1 MNLKKWYALEHDGRA
16 YRIDSINDH
25 VVCIG
30 ASILAS
36 KVVRKNWTNQCNSG
50 VVACDEL
57 CAQGTHMNWLFF
69 LLNHLVKDEEAAQAS
84 AISFTYSWLL
94 ILLR

>member
-1 MNLKKWYALEHDGRA
+1 MTLKKRYSLEFDGRA

-30 ASILAS
+30 VRILAS
-36 KVVRKNWTNQCNSG
+36 KVVRKNQMIQCNSG

-57 CAQGTHMNWLFF
+57 CAQGTRMNWSLF
-69 LLNHLVKDEEAAQAS
+69 LMNHLLEDEEVA
-84 AISFTYSWLL
+84 
-94 ILLR
+94 